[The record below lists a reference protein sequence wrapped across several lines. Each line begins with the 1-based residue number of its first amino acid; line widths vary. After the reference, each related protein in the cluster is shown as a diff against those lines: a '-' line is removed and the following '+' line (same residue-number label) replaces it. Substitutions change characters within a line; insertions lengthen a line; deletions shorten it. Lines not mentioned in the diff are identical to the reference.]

1 MNING
6 KITLF
11 VKRIEKNVGQPNYK
25 GFNVY
30 SGSIG
35 SKQEDESYVNA
46 SIEIKFDKENFPF
59 EKLDKLNP
67 TKAYTLNIEEGW
79 LGARAYQSDGK
90 DRRVIYIFVKKAIFE
105 SAVVIKKV
113 DKMATDSNDLPF

>member
-11 VKRIEKNVGQPNYK
+11 VKEVK
-25 GFNVY
+25 GKDGKSFKTY

-90 DRRVIYIFVKKAIFE
+90 DRRVIYIFVKKATIE
-105 SAVVIKKV
+105 GAVVIKK
-113 DKMATDSNDLPF
+113 S